1 MRKLEIQANE
11 AFDTYREMYYEGGVS
26 SVFLWDPEDPSGGSN
41 FAGVVV
47 LKKST
52 PSPLRSSASSRT
64 DADADAGTC
73 SDVAGDRVRAVRVVG
88 LDPRLRDR

>member
-1 MRKLEIQANE
+1 MRKIEIQANE

-47 LKKST
+47 LKKS
-52 PSPLRSSASSRT
+52 L
-64 DADADAGTC
+64 C
-73 SDVAGDRVRAVRVVG
+73 FFFV
-88 LDPRLRDR
+88 L

>member
-1 MRKLEIQANE
+1 MRKIEIQANE

-47 LKKST
+47 LKKSLCFLFVLL
-52 PSPLRSSASSRT
+52 SVCSHSSIWFLSY
-64 DADADAGTC
+64 DAYLG
-73 SDVAGDRVRAVRVVG
+73 V
-88 LDPRLRDR
+88 

>member
-1 MRKLEIQANE
+1 MRKIEIQANE

-47 LKKST
+47 LKKS
-52 PSPLRSSASSRT
+52 LYFFL
-64 DADADAGTC
+64 C
-73 SDVAGDRVRAVRVVG
+73 Y
-88 LDPRLRDR
+88 

>member
-1 MRKLEIQANE
+1 MRKIEIQANE

-47 LKKST
+47 LKKSLCFLLGV
-52 PSPLRSSASSRT
+52 SE
-64 DADADAGTC
+64 
-73 SDVAGDRVRAVRVVG
+73 RVFSFDLVT
-88 LDPRLRDR
+88 

>member
-1 MRKLEIQANE
+1 MRKIEIQANE

-47 LKKST
+47 LKKS
-52 PSPLRSSASSRT
+52 SCFLFCVIEHVFSDINMVLSY
-64 DADADAGTC
+64 DAYL
-73 SDVAGDRVRAVRVVG
+73 G
-88 LDPRLRDR
+88 L